1 MKNEPMLM
9 TRWHRLAVRVH
20 RWAKLDAAGK
30 KAAADAAR
38 MHKTKALACY
48 LAIARSLR

>member
-1 MKNEPMLM
+1 MKNEPKVMS
-9 TRWHRLAVRVH
+9 RWKRLAVRVH
-20 RWAKLDAAGK
+20 RWAGLDAAGK
-30 KAAADAAR
+30 KAAIDAAR